1 MSLQLPCWKEK
12 KWAMHV
18 VTRFFDRYGSPS
30 NVSAEYNDF
39 ASWFLKTFAVG
50 ILNSVLT
57 VLAGYG
63 AKADGSKKYV
73 SPRVLQQCLNYVNTA
88 VAHAVTWKVMKVRG
102 HVMPL
107 VSRLFWMFKKTSRR
121 VRKKVEN
128 SRICQL
134 KT

>member
-1 MSLQLPCWKEK
+1 
-12 KWAMHV
+12 MHV

-88 VAHAVTWKVMKVRG
+88 VAHAVTWKVMKVSCVWQL
-102 HVMPL
+102 HVPVTKL
-107 VSRLFWMFKKTSRR
+107 LITRLFWMFKK
-121 VRKKVEN
+121 N
-128 SRICQL
+128 L
-134 KT
+134 KAY

>member
-1 MSLQLPCWKEK
+1 
-12 KWAMHV
+12 MHV

-88 VAHAVTWKVMKVRG
+88 VAHAVTWKVMKVRDCMA
-102 HVMPL
+102 VSCAEMSSRRRRWRPPRDES
-107 VSRLFWMFKKTSRR
+107 VSRHAIS
-121 VRKKVEN
+121 
-128 SRICQL
+128 
-134 KT
+134 

>member
-1 MSLQLPCWKEK
+1 
-12 KWAMHV
+12 MHV

-102 HVMPL
+102 VESYGRFMCRDEQLPGRRA
-107 VSRLFWMFKKTSRR
+107 RLG
-121 VRKKVEN
+121 
-128 SRICQL
+128 
-134 KT
+134 